1 MVLLISHYPTT
12 VLSLSLTV
20 TFCDHRLSFHP
31 DLVFFG
37 GTPQIR
43 ANTSTNFKYQNSVKM
58 TEIIQNPWNWS
69 VPSFLHLP
77 PLTPLPPT
85 IPTPTRPRGEV
96 WKTLRF
102 CSVSRRRHGC
112 FKSRTFRKASAARRD
127 VEGGIWH
134 SYIVMVIMW
143 IIDNNIKT

>member
-1 MVLLISHYPTT
+1 
-12 VLSLSLTV
+12 
-20 TFCDHRLSFHP
+20 
-31 DLVFFG
+31 
-37 GTPQIR
+37 
-43 ANTSTNFKYQNSVKM
+43 VKM

-143 IIDNNIKT
+143 IIDNNIET